1 MVMNPQ
7 DEQMNKPRGGLLG
20 LFDKAMKADED
31 TGLSPLQNFAAALDP
46 LILKDLRGG
55 EGIRQQGVQRAA
67 TMSKNKT
74 VDMLRQQ
81 GRNDLADAVM
91 NRTIGPKEAFSVMQ
105 SEKAA
110 DTAFQRQKDL
120 AAFSAGLKAPA
131 APKLYSEFAKLN
143 ADLQAGNISK
153 DQYNA
158 SVQSFLNKNK
168 MSIRP
173 FRDINRKKTKV
184 VTVGSVKIGGDNP
197 ISVQSMTNTLTT
209 DIEATINQINQIT
222 EAGGDLVRVSCP
234 DKESTQAL
242 KKIIA
247 PKKNLSFSENFFH
260 MCFGKVPE
268 KEIVKAFDV
277 SLILYAE
284 HSFNVSTFTARTITS
299 SLSDI
304 HGAITGAIASLKGPL
319 HGGANEEVM
328 HMMKKIKKPENALKW
343 INNALKNKEV
353 VMGFG
358 HRVYKSGDS
367 RVPTMRE
374 YFGKVAKI
382 KKDKTFEKIYD
393 IVEKVMIKK
402 KNIHPNVDY
411 PTGPT
416 YHLMGFDT
424 DFFTPIF
431 VISRITGWSA
441 HIMEQHAANKLIRPL
456 AKYKGSKHRTVM
468 QLNQR

>member
-1 MVMNPQ
+1 MTE
-7 DEQMNKPRGGLLG
+7 DIKKGLLG
-20 LFDKAMKADED
+20 IVVDE
-31 TGLSPLQNFAAALDP
+31 TEVSKVMPEINSLTYRGYAAQDLCAKCKFEEVAY
-46 LILKDLRGG
+46 LILNGELPNKKQLNNFEKQERKERKLSKTLLEDIKKFPKKAHPMDVARTVVSIMGLEDKETKDNSPKANMRKVMR
-55 EGIRQQGVQRAA
+55 IFA
-67 TMSKNKT
+67 KT
-74 VDMLRQQ
+74 PV
-81 GRNDLADAVM
+81 A
-91 NRTIGPKEAFSVMQ
+91 
-105 SEKAA
+105 
-110 DTAFQRQKDL
+110 L
-120 AAFSAGLKAPA
+120 AAFYRA
-131 APKLYSEFAKLN
+131 
-143 ADLQAGNISK
+143 
-153 DQYNA
+153 
-158 SVQSFLNKNK
+158 
-168 MSIRP
+168 
-173 FRDINRKKTKV
+173 RK
-184 VTVGSVKIGGDNP
+184 G
-197 ISVQSMTNTLTT
+197 
-209 DIEATINQINQIT
+209 
-222 EAGGDLVRVSCP
+222 
-234 DKESTQAL
+234 

-247 PKKNLSFSENFFH
+247 PKSSLSFSENFFH
-260 MCFGKVPE
+260 MCFGKVPN
-268 KEIVKAFDV
+268 KDIVKAFDV

-328 HMMKKIKKPENALKW
+328 HMMNKIKKPENALKW
-343 INNALKNKEV
+343 INKALDNKDV

-382 KKDKTFEKIYD
+382 KKDKKFEKIYN
-393 IVEKVMIKK
+393 IVEKVMIDR

-441 HIMEQHAANKLIRPL
+441 HIIEQHAANKLIRPL
-456 AKYKGSKHRTVM
+456 ASYKGNQHRKVV

>member
-1 MVMNPQ
+1 MS
-7 DEQMNKPRGGLLG
+7 DEIKKGLLG
-20 LFDKAMKADED
+20 IVVDE
-31 TGLSPLQNFAAALDP
+31 TEVSKVMPEINSLTYRGYAAQDLCAKCKFEEVAY
-46 LILKDLRGG
+46 LILNGELPNKKQLKDFEKQERKERKLSKTLLDDIKKFPKKAHPMDVARTAVSIMGLEDKETKDNSPKANLRKVMR
-55 EGIRQQGVQRAA
+55 IFA
-67 TMSKNKT
+67 KT
-74 VDMLRQQ
+74 PV
-81 GRNDLADAVM
+81 A
-91 NRTIGPKEAFSVMQ
+91 
-105 SEKAA
+105 
-110 DTAFQRQKDL
+110 L
-120 AAFSAGLKAPA
+120 AAFYRS
-131 APKLYSEFAKLN
+131 
-143 ADLQAGNISK
+143 
-153 DQYNA
+153 
-158 SVQSFLNKNK
+158 
-168 MSIRP
+168 
-173 FRDINRKKTKV
+173 RK
-184 VTVGSVKIGGDNP
+184 G
-197 ISVQSMTNTLTT
+197 
-209 DIEATINQINQIT
+209 
-222 EAGGDLVRVSCP
+222 
-234 DKESTQAL
+234 
-242 KKIIA
+242 KKIIP
-247 PKKNLSFSENFFH
+247 PKNNLSFSENFFH
-260 MCFGKVPE
+260 MCFGKVPN
-268 KEIVKAFDV
+268 KDIVKAFDV

-328 HMMKKIKKPENALKW
+328 HMMNKIKKPENAHKW
-343 INNALKNKEV
+343 INNALDNKDV

-382 KKDKTFEKIYD
+382 KKDKKFEKIYD
-393 IVEKVMIKK
+393 IVEKVMIER

-441 HIMEQHAANKLIRPL
+441 HIIEQHAANKLIRPL
-456 AKYKGSKHRTVM
+456 ASYKGNQHRKVL

>member
-1 MVMNPQ
+1 MAE
-7 DEQMNKPRGGLLG
+7 DIKKGLLG
-20 LFDKAMKADED
+20 IVVDE
-31 TGLSPLQNFAAALDP
+31 TEVSKVMPEINSLTYRGYAAQDLCAKCKFEEVAY
-46 LILKDLRGG
+46 LILNG
-55 EGIRQQGVQRAA
+55 E
-67 TMSKNKT
+67 
-74 VDMLRQQ
+74 L
-81 GRNDLADAVM
+81 
-91 NRTIGPKEAFSVMQ
+91 P
-105 SEKAA
+105 SEKQLKNFEKVERKERNLSKTLLESIKNFPKKSHPMDVAR
-110 DTAFQRQKDL
+110 TAVSIMGLEDKETKDNSPEANLRKVMRIFAKTPVAL
-120 AAFSAGLKAPA
+120 AAF
-131 APKLYSEFAKLN
+131 YR
-143 ADLQAGNISK
+143 
-153 DQYNA
+153 
-158 SVQSFLNKNK
+158 
-168 MSIRP
+168 IR
-173 FRDINRKKTKV
+173 K
-184 VTVGSVKIGGDNP
+184 G
-197 ISVQSMTNTLTT
+197 
-209 DIEATINQINQIT
+209 
-222 EAGGDLVRVSCP
+222 
-234 DKESTQAL
+234 
-242 KKIIA
+242 KKIIK
-247 PKKNLSFSENFFH
+247 PKSNLSFSENFFY

-328 HMMKKIKKPENALKW
+328 HMMNKIKKPENALNW
-343 INNALKNKEV
+343 INNALDQKAV

-374 YFGKVAKI
+374 YFSKVAKV
-382 KKDKTFEKIYD
+382 KKDKKFEKIYD
-393 IVEKVMIKK
+393 IVEKVMIER

-441 HIMEQHAANKLIRPL
+441 HILEQHAANKLIRPL
-456 AKYKGSKHRTVM
+456 ASYKGNSYRKVVPI
-468 QLNQR
+468 NQR

>member
-1 MVMNPQ
+1 MS
-7 DEQMNKPRGGLLG
+7 DEIKKGLLG
-20 LFDKAMKADED
+20 IVVDE
-31 TGLSPLQNFAAALDP
+31 TEISKVMPEINSLTYRGYAAQDLCARCKFEEVAY
-46 LILKDLRGG
+46 LILNKELPNKKQLKQFEEEESKER
-55 EGIRQQGVQRAA
+55 
-67 TMSKNKT
+67 TLSKNLINILKQIPKNSHPMDVART
-74 VDMLRQQ
+74 
-81 GRNDLADAVM
+81 AV
-91 NRTIGPKEAFSVMQ
+91 SVMGLEDKETKNN
-105 SEKAA
+105 SPKANLRKSMRIFA
-110 DTAFQRQKDL
+110 KTPVAL
-120 AAFSAGLKAPA
+120 AAFYRL
-131 APKLYSEFAKLN
+131 
-143 ADLQAGNISK
+143 
-153 DQYNA
+153 
-158 SVQSFLNKNK
+158 
-168 MSIRP
+168 
-173 FRDINRKKTKV
+173 RK
-184 VTVGSVKIGGDNP
+184 G
-197 ISVQSMTNTLTT
+197 
-209 DIEATINQINQIT
+209 
-222 EAGGDLVRVSCP
+222 
-234 DKESTQAL
+234 
-242 KKIIA
+242 KKIIQ
-247 PKKNLSFSENFFH
+247 PKKKLTFAENFFH
-260 MCFGKVPE
+260 MCFGKIPN

-343 INNALKNKEV
+343 INKALDNKDV

-382 KKDKTFEKIYD
+382 KKDKKFEKIYD
-393 IVEKVMIKK
+393 IVEKVMIERKD
-402 KNIHPNVDY
+402 IHPNVDY

-441 HIMEQHAANKLIRPL
+441 HILEQYAANKLIRPL
-456 AKYKGSKHRTVM
+456 ASYKGSKHRQVVK
-468 QLNQR
+468 LNQR

>member
-1 MVMNPQ
+1 MS
-7 DEQMNKPRGGLLG
+7 DDIKKGLLG
-20 LFDKAMKADED
+20 IIVDETEVSKVMPEINSLTYRGYAAQDLCARCKFEEVAYLILNRELPNKKQLKQFEKEETKERTLSKNLINILKQMPKKSHPMDVARTAVSVMGLEDKETKDNSPKANLRKAMRI
-31 TGLSPLQNFAAALDP
+31 F
-46 LILKDLRGG
+46 
-55 EGIRQQGVQRAA
+55 
-67 TMSKNKT
+67 SKT
-74 VDMLRQQ
+74 
-81 GRNDLADAVM
+81 
-91 NRTIGPKEAFSVMQ
+91 P
-105 SEKAA
+105 
-110 DTAFQRQKDL
+110 TAL
-120 AAFSAGLKAPA
+120 AAF
-131 APKLYSEFAKLN
+131 
-143 ADLQAGNISK
+143 
-153 DQYNA
+153 
-158 SVQSFLNKNK
+158 
-168 MSIRP
+168 
-173 FRDINRKKTKV
+173 NRLRK
-184 VTVGSVKIGGDNP
+184 G
-197 ISVQSMTNTLTT
+197 
-209 DIEATINQINQIT
+209 
-222 EAGGDLVRVSCP
+222 
-234 DKESTQAL
+234 
-242 KKIIA
+242 KKIIS
-247 PKKNLSFSENFFH
+247 PKKNLTFSENFFH
-260 MCFGKVPE
+260 MCFGKVPN

-343 INNALKNKEV
+343 INNALKNKDV

-374 YFGKVAKI
+374 YFKRVAII

-393 IVEKVMIKK
+393 IVEKVMIER
-402 KNIHPNVDY
+402 KNIYPNVDY

-431 VISRITGWSA
+431 VISRVTGWSA

-456 AKYKGSKHRTVM
+456 ASYKGNKHRKVF

>member
-1 MVMNPQ
+1 MN
-7 DEQMNKPRGGLLG
+7 DEVKKGLLG
-20 LFDKAMKADED
+20 IVVDE
-31 TGLSPLQNFAAALDP
+31 TEVSKVMPEINSLTYRGYAAQDLCAACRFEEVAY
-46 LILKDLRGG
+46 LILNKDLPNSIQLKKFEKEER
-55 EGIRQQGVQRAA
+55 ENREL
-67 TMSKNKT
+67 TKNLYEIINHMPKKSHPMDVART
-74 VDMLRQQ
+74 
-81 GRNDLADAVM
+81 AV
-91 NRTIGPKEAFSVMQ
+91 SVMGLEDKET
-105 SEKAA
+105 SNSSHEANMRKALRIFA
-110 DTAFQRQKDL
+110 KTPTAI
-120 AAFSAGLKAPA
+120 AAF
-131 APKLYSEFAKLN
+131 YR
-143 ADLQAGNISK
+143 
-153 DQYNA
+153 
-158 SVQSFLNKNK
+158 
-168 MSIRP
+168 IR
-173 FRDINRKKTKV
+173 K
-184 VTVGSVKIGGDNP
+184 G
-197 ISVQSMTNTLTT
+197 
-209 DIEATINQINQIT
+209 
-222 EAGGDLVRVSCP
+222 
-234 DKESTQAL
+234 
-242 KKIIA
+242 KKIIK
-247 PKKNLSFSENFFH
+247 PKKTLSFSENFFY

-343 INNALKNKEV
+343 INEALDKKQV

-374 YFGKVAKI
+374 YFKKVAKI

-393 IVEKVMIKK
+393 IVEKVMIKR
-402 KNIHPNVDY
+402 KNIYPNVDY

-441 HIMEQHAANKLIRPL
+441 HIMEIIISIINPF
-456 AKYKGSKHRTVM
+456 
-468 QLNQR
+468 N

>member
-1 MVMNPQ
+1 MS
-7 DEQMNKPRGGLLG
+7 DDIKKGLLG
-20 LFDKAMKADED
+20 IIVDETEISKVMPEINSLTYRGYAAQD
-31 TGLSPLQNFAAALDP
+31 LCARCNFEEVAY
-46 LILKDLRGG
+46 LILNKELPKKNQLKQFVKDLTKER
-55 EGIRQQGVQRAA
+55 
-67 TMSKNKT
+67 TLSKNLIEILKRIPKNSHPMDVART
-74 VDMLRQQ
+74 
-81 GRNDLADAVM
+81 AV
-91 NRTIGPKEAFSVMQ
+91 SVMGLEDKE
-105 SEKAA
+105 SKDNSPKANLRKA
-110 DTAFQRQKDL
+110 LRIFAKTPTAL
-120 AAFSAGLKAPA
+120 AAFYRL
-131 APKLYSEFAKLN
+131 
-143 ADLQAGNISK
+143 
-153 DQYNA
+153 
-158 SVQSFLNKNK
+158 
-168 MSIRP
+168 
-173 FRDINRKKTKV
+173 RK
-184 VTVGSVKIGGDNP
+184 G
-197 ISVQSMTNTLTT
+197 
-209 DIEATINQINQIT
+209 
-222 EAGGDLVRVSCP
+222 
-234 DKESTQAL
+234 

-343 INNALKNKEV
+343 ITKALKNKDV

-374 YFGKVAKI
+374 YFKRVAII

-393 IVEKVMIKK
+393 IVEKVMIRE
-402 KNIHPNVDY
+402 KNIYPNVDY
-411 PTGPT
+411 PTGPS

-456 AKYKGSKHRTVM
+456 ASYKGQKHRKVLE
-468 QLNQR
+468 LNQR